1 MPGYVLDHETSLVLS
16 ERLKVSATEVLSVR
30 DHLNN
35 EIFKI
40 HGSKISPTGKKTLT
54 DARTNTDLYRLTEP
68 VVSMRETRK
77 IEDAQTG
84 EVLFT
89 MHKKGMVTGT
99 HTVLVWRGS
108 NDKGDAIFSISG
120 GFREKEFDIKV
131 ASSEQIVARVRKQT
145 FNFRNLLLYVFL
157 LIHQVRRT
165 MLDSNDT
172 VLRLI
177 RLPENRQAVCYFA
190 SLPIQNV
197 TD

>member
-99 HTVLVWRGS
+99 HTILVWRGS

-145 FNFRNLLLYVFL
+145 FNFRNLLLYVLF
-157 LIHQVRRT
+157 IYSSSS
-165 MLDSNDT
+165 DSNDT

-177 RLPENRQAVCYFA
+177 RLPENRHAVCYFA
-190 SLPIQNV
+190 SLPIQTL